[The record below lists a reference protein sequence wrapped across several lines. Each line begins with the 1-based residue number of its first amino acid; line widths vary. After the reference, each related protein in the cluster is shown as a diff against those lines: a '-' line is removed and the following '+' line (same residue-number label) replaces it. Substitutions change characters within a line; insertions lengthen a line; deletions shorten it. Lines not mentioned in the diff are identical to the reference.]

1 MAGPVGPAPSFWRSF
16 VAELYHRGEI
26 AVQELAGERS
36 QAVLN
41 GRVFS
46 SVIPAPARSFVGQQS
61 CVAIGWRDAAGNPW
75 ASLAVGEPGFASSD
89 LDGTTV
95 TIRAADS
102 LIQPASFHDDVLVS
116 GAVGMLVIDLATRRR
131 LRVNGVVERSTARDL
146 RVAVEQAF
154 PNCPKYIQ
162 RRERVEAATLVPPA
176 TRGLGAPDQLQS
188 WLTRTDTAFVAS
200 IGPDG
205 SLDCSHRGGR
215 RGYMRLDGDTV
226 VVPDYPGNSMF
237 CSLGNMMVEPRA
249 GLVLVDFDARQ
260 QLHLSGEVSVEM
272 ARTGRAWTLRPRE
285 WVVSPLPGATQ
296 WRLVDESPF
305 NPPIEA

>member
-1 MAGPVGPAPSFWRSF
+1 M
-16 VAELYHRGEI
+16 AELYHRGEI

-46 SVIPAPARSFVGQQS
+46 SVIHAPARSFVGQQS
-61 CVAIGWRDAAGNPW
+61 SVAIGWRDPSGNPW
-75 ASLAVGEPGFASSD
+75 ASLAVGGPGFASCD
-89 LDGTTV
+89 QDGTAV
-95 TIRAADS
+95 TIRTTGS
-102 LIQPASFHDDVLVS
+102 LTPPGSFHDDVRAT

-131 LRVNGVVERSTARDL
+131 LRVNGVVERSTDRDL

-162 RRERVEAATLVPPA
+162 RRERVDAATLVPSA
-176 TRGLGAPDQLQS
+176 TTSRGLGAPAQLQS

-205 SLDCSHRGGR
+205 RLDCSHRGGR

-237 CSLGNMMVEPRA
+237 CSLGNMVVEPRA
-249 GLVLVDFDARQ
+249 GLALVDFEARR

-272 ARTGRAWTLRPRE
+272 AGTGRAWTLRPRA
-285 WVVSPLPGATQ
+285 WVVSPLPGATH

>member
-1 MAGPVGPAPSFWRSF
+1 M
-16 VAELYHRGEI
+16 AELYHRGEI

-61 CVAIGWRDAAGNPW
+61 CVAIGWRDTSGNPW
-75 ASLAVGEPGFASSD
+75 ASLAVGEPGFASCD
-89 LDGTTV
+89 QDGTAV
-95 TIRAADS
+95 TIGMTGS
-102 LIQPASFHDDVLVS
+102 LMQPGSFQDDVLAT

-131 LRVNGVVERSTARDL
+131 LRVNGVVERSTASEL
-146 RVAVEQAF
+146 HVAVEQAF

-162 RRERVEAATLVPPA
+162 RRERVEVAPIASSPGIS
-176 TRGLGAPDQLQS
+176 RGLGAPAHLQT
-188 WLTRTDTAFVAS
+188 WLSRTDTAFVAS
-200 IGPDG
+200 VGPDG
-205 SLDCSHRGGR
+205 RIDCSHRGGR
-215 RGYMRLDGDTV
+215 RGYMRLDGDAV

-237 CSLGNMMVEPRA
+237 CSLGNMTVEPRA
-249 GLVLVDFDARQ
+249 GLVLVDFEARQ

-272 ARTGRAWTLRPRE
+272 ASSRRAWTLRPRE
-285 WVVSPLPGATQ
+285 WVVSPLPGATH